1 MLWMLDE
8 TNADFRFQNSE
19 LKLKIANFDARKVV
33 TGNNLWEM

>member
-8 TNADFRFQNSE
+8 TNADFRFRNSE
-19 LKLKIANFDARKVV
+19 LKSKIANFDDRKVV